1 MSEINDDEKFWKNV
15 KSIFGNK
22 NKGNETKA
30 LEERNEVI
38 TDDGELAQT
47 FNEYFMN
54 IAPSL
59 GITSFHENNDNV
71 NITIILIISS

>member
-1 MSEINDDEKFWKNV
+1 MSDINDDEKFWKNV

-22 NKGNETKA
+22 NKGDETKA